1 VVGLAFAYDLV
12 TLSGAILAW
21 PLLLRRVGSLDGWR
35 ITRSLVRMLLATVPG
50 LVFALVVMGVV
61 GSFMHQGPLYGLVT
75 VVIGGGGAIVL
86 YALCAR
92 LLGIEEFKTLMKS
105 VAGRFG

>member
-1 VVGLAFAYDLV
+1 
-12 TLSGAILAW
+12 
-21 PLLLRRVGSLDGWR
+21 
-35 ITRSLVRMLLATVPG
+35 
-50 LVFALVVMGVV
+50 
-61 GSFMHQGPLYGLVT
+61 

-92 LLGIEEFKTLMKS
+92 LLAIEEFKTLMKS

>member
-1 VVGLAFAYDLV
+1 
-12 TLSGAILAW
+12 
-21 PLLLRRVGSLDGWR
+21 
-35 ITRSLVRMLLATVPG
+35 
-50 LVFALVVMGVV
+50 
-61 GSFMHQGPLYGLVT
+61 MHQGPLYGLVT